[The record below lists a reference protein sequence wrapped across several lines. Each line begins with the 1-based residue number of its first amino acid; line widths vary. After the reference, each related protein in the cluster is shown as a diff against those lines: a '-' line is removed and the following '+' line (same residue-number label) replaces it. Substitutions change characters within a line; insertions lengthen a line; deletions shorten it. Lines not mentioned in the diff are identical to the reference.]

1 MTHKRI
7 GKGGK
12 KRKKSKGQNDSSEKP
27 SKVQQNTTHND
38 TLTTNNNDTN
48 VNKDHTKI
56 NSSKSE
62 SVKPGTMYSFIPNNE
77 SPIAQHGRQ
86 NFIQYP
92 MQQIPNPN
100 ITQASST
107 TGYYV
112 GLNSVRREIL
122 SSVTIVFYDKVRGR
136 NKAQR

>member
-1 MTHKRI
+1 M
-7 GKGGK
+7 
-12 KRKKSKGQNDSSEKP
+12 N
-27 SKVQQNTTHND
+27 
-38 TLTTNNNDTN
+38 
-48 VNKDHTKI
+48 
-56 NSSKSE
+56 
-62 SVKPGTMYSFIPNNE
+62 SFIPNNE
-77 SPIAQHGRQ
+77 SPIAQHGWQ

-122 SSVTIVFYDKVRGR
+122 SSVSIVFYDKVRGR